1 MKNFNKKYEHS
12 KMLRQALEIPNANK
26 VCIGTQQ
33 VVFQA
38 ARNIFG
44 CTESLEISLRSR
56 VSILRIA
63 LTHNVN

>member
-1 MKNFNKKYEHS
+1 MTNFNQKYEHS
-12 KMLRQALEIPNANK
+12 KMIWQAIEIPNANK

-44 CTESLEISLRSR
+44 CLKSLEISLRSR
-56 VSILRIA
+56 VSILRIS
-63 LTHNVN
+63 LTLNVN